1 MKIKTLILKGD
12 FQKVLNELTEVIPML
27 SDEQLQEMADM
38 ILPKVEGEPNRGIPA
53 PKRDFLTI
61 DQMATMLNVSR
72 STLWRYEKSGKLK
85 PVLIGNKKVYAR
97 SAIDNIVSPQI

>member
-38 ILPKVEGEPNRGIPA
+38 ILPKV
-53 PKRDFLTI
+53 
-61 DQMATMLNVSR
+61 
-72 STLWRYEKSGKLK
+72 
-85 PVLIGNKKVYAR
+85 
-97 SAIDNIVSPQI
+97 